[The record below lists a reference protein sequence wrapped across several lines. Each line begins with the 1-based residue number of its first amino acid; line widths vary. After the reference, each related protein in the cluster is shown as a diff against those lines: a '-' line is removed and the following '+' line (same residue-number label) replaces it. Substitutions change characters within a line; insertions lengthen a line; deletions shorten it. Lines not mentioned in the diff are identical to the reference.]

1 MKVNMSNLHIIMNYL
16 RGTYK
21 VLEEEWQ
28 KSARSIGLTQAE
40 QHVLWIVHLEK
51 EATITKIASIG
62 LWDVSTVMQVITRL
76 KQKGLITLM
85 KKAADRRVSY
95 ATLTD
100 LGEQKIQESYEFS
113 YKLYDYLEDYSK
125 QSDDHLKF
133 MKQMMD
139 FHKEL
144 NQYFHGSEFID
155 WTERTSKS
163 LRDGS

>member
-1 MKVNMSNLHIIMNYL
+1 MANMHMMMNYL
-16 RGTYK
+16 RGAYK

-76 KQKGLITLM
+76 KQKGFITLT
-85 KKAADRRVSY
+85 KKVADRRVSY
-95 ATLTD
+95 ALLTE
-100 LGEQKIQESYEFS
+100 LGEQKIQESYQFS

-125 QSDDHLKF
+125 QSDDNLQFLKQL
-133 MKQMMD
+133 ME
-139 FHKEL
+139 FHKDL
-144 NQYFHGSEFID
+144 NQYFHGSDFID
-155 WTERTSKS
+155 WTERTSKT
-163 LRDGS
+163 LHKEG

>member
-1 MKVNMSNLHIIMNYL
+1 VDMSNLHIMMNYL

-51 EATITKIASIG
+51 EATISKIASIG

-76 KQKGLITLM
+76 KQKEFITLT

-95 ATLTD
+95 ALLTE
-100 LGEQKIQESYEFS
+100 LGEQKIQESYQFS
-113 YKLYDYLEDYSK
+113 YKLYDYLENYSRK
-125 QSDDHLKF
+125 SEENMEFLIQLIK
-133 MKQMMD
+133 
-139 FHKEL
+139 FHKDL

-155 WTERTSKS
+155 WTEKTSKS
-163 LRDGS
+163 LRDGT

>member
-1 MKVNMSNLHIIMNYL
+1 MANMHMMMNYL

-76 KQKGLITLM
+76 KQKGFITLT
-85 KKAADRRVSY
+85 KKVADRRVSY
-95 ATLTD
+95 ALLTE
-100 LGEQKIQESYEFS
+100 LGEQKIQESYQFS

-125 QSDDHLKF
+125 QSDDNLQFLKQL
-133 MKQMMD
+133 ME
-139 FHKEL
+139 FHKDL
-144 NQYFHGSEFID
+144 NQYFHGSDFID
-155 WTERTSKS
+155 WTERTSKT
-163 LRDGS
+163 LQKEG